1 MEIAFVTVLSLLV
14 VILFFRYIS
23 TKRELRKISAQIT
36 EILKNDTNAMI
47 AVSTNDKVISE
58 TVTAF
63 NQNIREL
70 RKKELQL
77 QSKNDEI
84 STAITNVSH
93 DLRTPLTAI
102 CGYLEL
108 LKTEEKSQEVN
119 RCLEI
124 IENRTEALKKL
135 TEELFQYSLI
145 TCGED
150 ALTLEEV
157 SVNGVLEESIAAY
170 YAAFK
175 EKGIEPLITIT
186 EQKIIRRLDKTA
198 LLRIFANILSN
209 ALKYSDGDLE
219 ITLTDEGEIIFSNT
233 AANLD
238 EIQVGKIFDRFYTVE
253 NARTSTGLGLSIARS
268 LAERMN
274 GNITASYNGGRL
286 VITVS
291 FNHELT
297 LISDR

>member
-1 MEIAFVTVLSLLV
+1 MKIAFVSVLCLIV
-14 VILFFRYIS
+14 VILFYKYIS
-23 TKRELRKISAQIT
+23 IKRELKSINEQIT
-36 EILKNDTNAMI
+36 ELLNNDTNAMI
-47 AVSTNDKVISE
+47 TVSTNDKVIAQ

-70 RKKELQL
+70 RKKELRL

-108 LKTEEKSQEVN
+108 LKSEEKSPEVN

-124 IENRTEALKKL
+124 IENRTDALKNL
-135 TEELFQYSLI
+135 TEELFRYSLI
-145 TCGED
+145 ACEENE
-150 ALTLEEV
+150 LKPEEV
-157 SVNGVLEESIAAY
+157 TVNGILEESIAAY

-175 EKGIEPLITIT
+175 EREIEPLITIT
-186 EQKIIRRLDKTA
+186 EQKIIRRLDKSA

-219 ITLTDEGEIIFSNT
+219 ITLTDSGTIIFSNT
-233 AANLD
+233 ASNLD

-274 GNITASYNGGRL
+274 GSITASYSGGKL
-286 VITVS
+286 TVTVS
-291 FNHELT
+291 FE
-297 LISDR
+297 S

>member
-1 MEIAFVTVLSLLV
+1 MVHLSRTHKYFCLHG
-14 VILFFRYIS
+14 
-23 TKRELRKISAQIT
+23 T
-36 EILKNDTNAMI
+36 
-47 AVSTNDKVISE
+47 
-58 TVTAF
+58 
-63 NQNIREL
+63 
-70 RKKELQL
+70 
-77 QSKNDEI
+77 KNDEI

-108 LKTEEKSQEVN
+108 LKVEEKSEEVN
-119 RCLEI
+119 RCLGI
-124 IENRTEALKKL
+124 IENRTDALKKL
-135 TEELFQYSLI
+135 TEELFQYSLV

-150 ALTLEEV
+150 AFTLKEM

-175 EKGIEPLITIT
+175 EKGIEPSITVT
-186 EQKIIRRLDKTA
+186 DRKIIRRLDKSA

-219 ITLTDEGEIIFSNT
+219 ITLTDDGKIIFANRAS
-233 AANLD
+233 NLD

-253 NARTSTGLGLSIARS
+253 NARTSTGLGLSIARG
-268 LAERMN
+268 LAERM
-274 GNITASYNGGRL
+274 GGRITASYTCGRL

-291 FNHELT
+291 FDGADAPD
-297 LISDR
+297 SDR